1 MGRNRF
7 VVPKTVQLQLSGGDW
22 IEVKE
27 RLTVGEARAVT
38 QSFVGTINGDGSR
51 TLNEQNLGLG
61 LVLAYLVDWSFDDA
75 NGKRVPVSREAV
87 KALDMESFREIDEA
101 IDAHIERIDAEDG
114 KKKTAPGETAP
125 SATS

>member
-7 VVPKTVQLQLSGGDW
+7 VVPKTVQLPLSGGDW

-51 TLNEQNLGLG
+51 TLNENTLGLG
-61 LVLAYLVDWSFDDA
+61 LVQAYLLKWSFVDEHD
-75 NGKRVPVSREAV
+75 NRVPVTLEAI
-87 KALDMESFREIDEA
+87 KALDMESFREIDSA
-101 IDAHIERIDAEDG
+101 IDAHIEAVEAADEA
-114 KKKTAPGETAP
+114 KKSMAAGETVS
-125 SATS
+125 SAT